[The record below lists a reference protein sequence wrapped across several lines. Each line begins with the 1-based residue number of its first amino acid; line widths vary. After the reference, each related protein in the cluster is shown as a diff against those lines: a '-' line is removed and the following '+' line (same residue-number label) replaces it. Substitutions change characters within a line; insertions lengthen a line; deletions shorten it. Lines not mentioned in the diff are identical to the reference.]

1 MNKGDFR
8 FNLKSLKVKCSGK
21 TEGTLAA
28 ASNGRIAFSY
38 DEISK
43 IITQKA
49 NKKTSYFNFRR
60 TENERKGTCKKA
72 EN

>member
-21 TEGTLAA
+21 TVGTLAA

-49 NKKTSYFNFRR
+49 NKKNNLFQFQ
-60 TENERKGTCKKA
+60 EDRK
-72 EN
+72 

>member
-21 TEGTLAA
+21 TVGTLAA

-38 DEISK
+38 DEEWLKNGFSISPF
-43 IITQKA
+43 
-49 NKKTSYFNFRR
+49 SLPL
-60 TENERKGTCKKA
+60 
-72 EN
+72 